1 MTSLEIV
8 RRRPEHDP
16 ELFALYAEVFG
27 GGNLERSRK
36 RYLWQYFENPNTPQ
50 DGPVIWMARE
60 GDTLLGQMATMP
72 FSMWWGDCEVS
83 ASAGNDYFVRK
94 SAQGRGIGIA
104 LSNRWAD
111 EVDVALALGLTP
123 SSYPLFRKIFTD
135 VGPVPSFL
143 KILDS
148 TAVARRKWGPV
159 AGSVAGP
166 ILGLGLSLMS
176 RNPVRTGEV
185 DVQSVG
191 AFSDEYDDLWLRAR
205 ASYASCVRRDARY
218 LRWKYLACPF
228 REYRVLEARRAGTL
242 SGYAVVRDEGDQ
254 NFPRGVIADLFCD
267 TFDLGTQD
275 ALLAAAIADFSVRR
289 LVRAEAYC
297 LNQRLAAA
305 LRRHGFRSGTTAVQ
319 YCVAY
324 RGTPDGKGGPKTVL
338 ESLPNWNLFLG
349 DGDLDRA

>member
-27 GGNLERSRK
+27 NGNLERSRK
-36 RYLWQYFENPNTPQ
+36 RYDWQYFENPNTPE

-72 FSMWWGDCEVS
+72 FPMWWGDREVT

-123 SSYPLFRKIFTD
+123 SSYPLFKKLFTD

-148 TAVARRKWGPV
+148 TAVARKKWGTV
-159 AGSVAGP
+159 AGTIAGP
-166 ILGLGLSLMS
+166 VLGIGLTLLSKS
-176 RNPVRTGEV
+176 PAPAG
-185 DVQSVG
+185 DVEVG
-191 AFSDEYDDLWLRAR
+191 AVDDFGGEYDDLWSRAR

-228 REYRVLEARRAGTL
+228 RQYRVLEARTRGTL
-242 SGYAVVRDEGDQ
+242 SGYAVVRNEGDQ
-254 NFPRGVIADLFCD
+254 SFTRGVIADLFCD
-267 TFDLGTQD
+267 TTDLGTQD
-275 ALLAAAIADFSVRR
+275 ALLAAAIADFAAKG

-297 LNQRLAAA
+297 FNRRLAAA
-305 LRRHGFRSGTTAVQ
+305 FRRHGFRSGTTAVQ

-324 RGTPDGKGGPKTVL
+324 RGTPDGKGGPQPVL
-338 ESLPNWNLFLG
+338 DDLGNWNLFLG

>member
-27 GGNLERSRK
+27 NGNLERSRK
-36 RYLWQYFENPNTPQ
+36 RYDWQYFENPNTPE

-72 FSMWWGDCEVS
+72 FPMWWGDREVT

-123 SSYPLFRKIFTD
+123 SSYPLFKKLFTD

-148 TAVARRKWGPV
+148 TAVARKKWGTV
-159 AGSVAGP
+159 AGTLAGP
-166 ILGLGLSLMS
+166 VLGIGLTLLSKSPALADD
-176 RNPVRTGEV
+176 V
-185 DVQSVG
+185 DVRAVDD
-191 AFSDEYDDLWLRAR
+191 FSGEYDDLWSRAH

-228 REYRVLEARRAGTL
+228 RQYRVLEARRRGTL
-242 SGYAVVRDEGDQ
+242 SGYAVIRNEGDQ
-254 NFPRGVIADLFCD
+254 SFTRGVIADLFCD
-267 TFDLGTQD
+267 TTDLGTQD
-275 ALLAAAIADFSVRR
+275 ALLAAAIADFAAKG

-297 LNQRLAAA
+297 FNRRLAAA
-305 LRRHGFRSGTTAVQ
+305 FRRHGFRSGTTAVQ

-324 RGTPDGKGGPKTVL
+324 RGTPDGKGGPQPVL
-338 ESLPNWNLFLG
+338 DDLGNWNLFLG

>member
-27 GGNLERSRK
+27 DGNLERSRR
-36 RYLWQYFENPNTPQ
+36 RYDWQYFENPNTGP

-60 GDTLLGQMATMP
+60 GDSLLGQMATMP
-72 FSMWWGDCEVS
+72 FPMWWGDREVQ
-83 ASAGNDYFVRK
+83 ASAGNDYFVKK

-123 SSYPLFRKIFTD
+123 SSYPLFKKIFTD

-143 KILDS
+143 KILNAN
-148 TAVARRKWGPV
+148 AVARKKWGPV
-159 AGSVAGP
+159 VGTVAGP
-166 ILGLGLSLMS
+166 VLGLGLTLLS
-176 RNPVRTGEV
+176 RRPTRTHDVEVRS
-185 DVQSVG
+185 VQ
-191 AFSDEYDDLWLRAR
+191 AIDDEYDDLWLRAR
-205 ASYASCVRRDARY
+205 ASFSTCVRRDARY

-228 REYRVLEARRAGTL
+228 RDYRVLEARKGGTL
-242 SGYAVVRDEGDQ
+242 AGYAVVREEGDAS
-254 NFPRGVIADLFCD
+254 FKRGVIADLFCD
-267 TFDLGTQD
+267 TTDLATQD
-275 ALLAAAIADFSVRR
+275 ALLEAALADFSTKR
-289 LVRAEAYC
+289 LVRAEVYC
-297 LNQRLAAA
+297 LNARIAAA

-324 RGTPDGKGGPKTVL
+324 RGTPDGMGGPKAVL
-338 ESLPNWNLFLG
+338 SDVANWNLLIG

>member
-1 MTSLEIV
+1 MTSLEIL

-27 GGNLERSRK
+27 DGNLERSRK
-36 RYLWQYFENPNTPQ
+36 RYDWQYFENPNTPE

-72 FSMWWGDCEVS
+72 FPMWWGDREVR

-94 SAQGRGIGIA
+94 NAQGRGIGIA
-104 LSNRWAD
+104 LSNRWAE

-123 SSYPLFRKIFTD
+123 SSHPLFRKIFTD

-148 TAVARRKWGPV
+148 TAVARRKLGMV
-159 AGSVAGP
+159 AGTLAGP
-166 ILGLGLSLMS
+166 IVGLGLALLS
-176 RNPVRTGEV
+176 RNPVQGGGVEV
-185 DVQSVG
+185 RPVQ
-191 AFSDEYDDLWLRAR
+191 AFGDEYDDLWLRAR

-228 REYRVLEARRAGTL
+228 RQYRVLEARRAGTL
-242 SGYAVVRDEGDQ
+242 SGYAVIREEGEP
-254 NFPRGVIADLFCD
+254 NFRRGVIADLFCD
-267 TFDLGTQD
+267 TTDSGTQD
-275 ALLAAAIADFSVRR
+275 ALISAALADFASLN
-289 LVRAEAYC
+289 LVRAEVYC
-297 LNQRLAAA
+297 LNRRLAEA
-305 LRRHGFRSGTTAVQ
+305 LGRHGFRSGTTAVQ

-324 RGTPDGKGGPKTVL
+324 RGTPDGEGGPKTVL
-338 ESLPNWNLFLG
+338 ENVANWNLFLG

>member
-27 GGNLERSRK
+27 DGNLERSRR
-36 RYLWQYFENPNTPQ
+36 RYDWQYFENPNTPE

-72 FSMWWGDCEVS
+72 FPMWWGDREVR

-111 EVDVALALGLTP
+111 EVEVALALGLTP
-123 SSYPLFRKIFTD
+123 SSYPLFKKIFQD
-135 VGPVPSFL
+135 VGPVPSFV

-148 TAVARRKWGPV
+148 TAVARKKWGVVGPF
-159 AGSVAGP
+159 AGP
-166 ILGLGLSLMS
+166 LLGAGLAIFARSPGRS
-176 RNPVRTGEV
+176 SEVEVCPVSE
-185 DVQSVG
+185 
-191 AFSDEYDDLWLRAR
+191 FSPEYDDLWMRSR
-205 ASYASCVRRDARY
+205 ASYSTCVRRDARY
-218 LRWKYLACPF
+218 LKWKFLNCPF
-228 REYRVLEARRAGTL
+228 REYRVIEARKAGTL
-242 SGYAVVRDEGDQ
+242 TGYAVLRDEGDEI
-254 NFPRGVIADLFCD
+254 FKRGVIADLFCD
-267 TFDLGTQD
+267 TTDVATQD
-275 ALLAAAIADFSVRR
+275 ALLAAAIDDFRRKNRVRIE
-289 LVRAEAYC
+289 VYC
-297 LNQRLAAA
+297 YNARLAGS
-305 LRRHGFRSGTTAVQ
+305 LKRHGFRSGSTGVQ

-324 RGTPDGKGGPKTVL
+324 RGTPDAAEGPKPVL
-338 ESLPNWNLFLG
+338 SNLPNWNLFIG

>member
-27 GGNLERSRK
+27 DGNLERSRK
-36 RYLWQYFENPNTPQ
+36 RYLWQYFENPNTPE

-60 GDTLLGQMATMP
+60 GDSLLGQMATMP
-72 FSMWWGDCEVS
+72 FPMWWGGREVQ
-83 ASAGNDYFVRK
+83 ASAGNDYFVRR

-123 SSYPLFRKIFTD
+123 SSYPLFRKLFTD

-143 KILDS
+143 KILDPV
-148 TAVARRKWGPV
+148 AVARKKWGSL
-159 AGSVAGP
+159 AGSLAGP
-166 ILGLGLSLMS
+166 VLGLGLKLLS
-176 RNPVRTGEV
+176 RNPVQASGI
-185 DVQSVG
+185 DVRPVG
-191 AFSDEYDDLWLRAR
+191 QFSDEYDDLWLRAR
-205 ASYASCVRRDARY
+205 ASYACCVRRDARY
-218 LRWKYLACPF
+218 LRWKFLACPF
-228 REYRVLEARRAGTL
+228 REYRVLEARKGGVLT
-242 SGYAVVRDEGDQ
+242 GFAVLRDEGDAW
-254 NFPRGVIADLFCD
+254 FRRGVIADLFCD
-267 TFDLGTQD
+267 TLDAGTQD
-275 ALLAAAIADFSVRR
+275 ALLASTLADFAARG

-297 LNQRLAAA
+297 FNQRLGAA

-324 RGTPDGKGGPKTVL
+324 RGTPDGSGGSKTVVNDL
-338 ESLPNWNLFLG
+338 ANWNLFIG

>member
-27 GGNLERSRK
+27 DGNLERSRK
-36 RYLWQYFENPNTPQ
+36 RYLWQYFENPNTPE

-72 FSMWWGDCEVS
+72 LQMWWGDREVT

-148 TAVARRKWGPV
+148 TAVARRKWGSL
-159 AGSVAGP
+159 AGTVAGP
-166 ILGLGLSLMS
+166 ILGLGLNLLT
-176 RNPVRTGEV
+176 RNPVWSGDV
-185 DVQSVG
+185 DVRTVG
-191 AFSDEYDDLWLRAR
+191 AFSDEYDDLWIRAR

-218 LRWKYLACPF
+218 LRWKYLGCPF
-228 REYRVLEARRAGTL
+228 RDYRVLEARKGGTL
-242 SGYAVVRDEGDQ
+242 SGYAVIRDEGDPA
-254 NFPRGVIADLFCD
+254 FKRGVIADLFSD
-267 TFDLGTQD
+267 TTDLATQD
-275 ALLAAAIADFSVRR
+275 ALLAAKG

-297 LNQRLAAA
+297 FNQRLAAA

-324 RGTPDGKGGPKTVL
+324 RGTPDGQGGPKSVL
-338 ESLPNWNLFLG
+338 ENLANWNLFLG

>member
-36 RYLWQYFENPNTPQ
+36 RYDWQYFENPNTPE

-72 FSMWWGDCEVS
+72 FPMWWGDREVS

-104 LSNRWAD
+104 LSNKWAD

-123 SSYPLFRKIFTD
+123 SSYPLFRKLFTD
-135 VGPVPSFL
+135 VGPVPSFV
-143 KILDS
+143 KILDPV
-148 TAVARRKWGPV
+148 AVARKKWGSL
-159 AGSVAGP
+159 AGTVAGP
-166 ILGLGLSLMS
+166 VLGLGLSLLS
-176 RNPVRTGEV
+176 RNPVRKSDV
-185 DVQSVG
+185 DVRAVG
-191 AFSDEYDDLWLRAR
+191 AISDEYDELWLRAR
-205 ASYASCVRRDARY
+205 ASYATCVRRDARY

-228 REYRVLEARRAGTL
+228 REYRVLEARRTGTL
-242 SGYAVVRDEGDQ
+242 SGYAVIRDEGDPS
-254 NFPRGVIADLFCD
+254 FKRGVIADLFSD
-267 TFDLGTQD
+267 TTDLETQD
-275 ALLAAAIADFSVRR
+275 ALIAAALADFSTRG
-289 LVRAEAYC
+289 LVRAEVYC
-297 LNQRLAAA
+297 FNERLGQA
-305 LRRHGFRSGTTAVQ
+305 LRRHAFRSGTTAVQ

-324 RGTPDGKGGPKTVL
+324 RGTPDGKGGPTTVL
-338 ESLPNWNLFLG
+338 DDRPNWNLFLG

>member
-1 MTSLEIV
+1 MSLEIV

-27 GGNLERSRK
+27 DGNLERSRK
-36 RYLWQYFENPNTPQ
+36 RYRWQYFENPNTPK

-60 GDTLLGQMATMP
+60 GDSLLGQMATMP
-72 FSMWWGDCEVS
+72 FSMWWGDREVT
-83 ASAGNDYFVRK
+83 ASAGNDYFVKK

-148 TAVARRKWGPV
+148 TAVARRKWGPL
-159 AGSVAGP
+159 AGSLAGP
-166 ILGLGLSLMS
+166 VLGLGLTLLS
-176 RNPVRTGEV
+176 RSPGLAV
-185 DVQSVG
+185 DVDVRPVG
-191 AFSDEYDDLWLRAR
+191 DFSDEYDDLWLRAR

-228 REYRVLEARRAGTL
+228 RDYRVLEARRAGAL
-242 SGYAVVRDEGDQ
+242 SGYAVIRDEGDPA
-254 NFPRGVIADLFCD
+254 FRRGIVADFFCD
-267 TFDLGTQD
+267 TMDLASQD
-275 ALLAAAIADFSVRR
+275 ALLAAALANFSERG

-297 LNQRLAAA
+297 FNRRLGAA

-324 RGTPDGKGGPKTVL
+324 RGTPDGQGGPKAVL
-338 ESLPNWNLFLG
+338 DNLANWNLCLG

>member
-27 GGNLERSRK
+27 GGNLERSRR
-36 RYLWQYFENPNTPQ
+36 RYDWQYFENPNTPN

-72 FSMWWGDCEVS
+72 LPMWWGDREVR

-111 EVDVALALGLTP
+111 EDDVALALGLTP
-123 SSYPLFRKIFTD
+123 SSYPLFKKIFTD
-135 VGPVPSFL
+135 VGPVPSYL
-143 KILDS
+143 KILDP
-148 TAVARRKWGPV
+148 TAVARKKL
-159 AGSVAGP
+159 GSVAGTIAGP
-166 ILGLGLSLMS
+166 LLGLGLSIIS
-176 RNPVRTGEV
+176 RSPHLVRDVAVRPVDNFG
-185 DVQSVG
+185 
-191 AFSDEYDDLWLRAR
+191 DEYDDLWLRAR
-205 ASYASCVRRDARY
+205 SSFATCVRRDAKY
-218 LRWKYLACPF
+218 LRWKFLACPF
-228 REYRVLEARRAGTL
+228 RSYRVLEARKSGTL
-242 SGYAVVRDEGDQ
+242 SGYVVLRDEGDAS
-254 NFPRGVIADLFCD
+254 FTRGVIADLFCD
-267 TFDLGTQD
+267 TTDLATQD
-275 ALLAAAIADFSVRR
+275 ALIAAAISEFSTKRRVRIEVYCFNRR
-289 LVRAEAYC
+289 LGE
-297 LNQRLAAA
+297 A

-324 RGTPDGKGGPKTVL
+324 RGTPDGKAGTKAVL
-338 ESLPNWNLFLG
+338 DQVDNWNLFIG

>member
-27 GGNLERSRK
+27 DGNLERSRR
-36 RYLWQYFENPNTPQ
+36 RYDWQYFENPNTPE

-72 FSMWWGDCEVS
+72 FPMWWGDREFR

-123 SSYPLFRKIFTD
+123 SSYPLFRKLFTD
-135 VGPVPSFL
+135 VGPVPSFV
-143 KILDS
+143 KILDPV
-148 TAVARRKWGPV
+148 AVARKKWGRA
-159 AGSVAGP
+159 AGTLAGP
-166 ILGLGLSLMS
+166 FLGIGLALFS
-176 RNPVRTGEV
+176 RGPATPLEADVRLVE
-185 DVQSVG
+185 S
-191 AFSDEYDDLWLRAR
+191 FSDEYDDLWLRTR
-205 ASYASCVRRDARY
+205 SSFGASVRRDARY

-228 REYRVLEARRAGTL
+228 RDYRVLEARQAGRL
-242 SGYAVVRDEGDQ
+242 SGYAVIREEGEAG
-254 NFPRGVIADLFCD
+254 FRRGVIADLFCD
-267 TFDLGTQD
+267 TTDVATQD
-275 ALLAAAIADFSVRR
+275 ALLAASIAEFSGRG
-289 LVRAEAYC
+289 LVRVEVYC
-297 LNQRLAAA
+297 LNSRLGMG

-319 YCVAY
+319 YCVAC
-324 RGTPDGKGGPKTVL
+324 RGTPDGTGGPRSVL
-338 ESLPNWNLFLG
+338 DDVANWNLFIG